1 MDQHPVWN
9 AYKPDI
15 HFEVIYYSKGIKM
28 KTQTL
33 IYKDTARKLK
43 ALAHP
48 IRLKIMQELMKGEC
62 CVGEMQKCLSIS
74 QPNVS
79 QHLKTLKDAGLI
91 ECRRESNKICYRV
104 SNASIKR
111 FLKNILR
118 EEL

>member
-74 QPNVS
+74 Q
-79 QHLKTLKDAGLI
+79 
-91 ECRRESNKICYRV
+91 SNKICYRV